1 MKKAE
6 EDSKKPT
13 EVGATSEEE
22 QILLAIIRRAHGLKG
37 EVLAES
43 YTFDKAR
50 FSKLKKIT
58 LKFQKGSDLHY
69 TISGS
74 RVVPQGV
81 LLTFEE
87 ITDRTAAEK
96 IRGAELYIPISERL
110 PLPDGRAYYDEIAGM
125 NVIDDETGEELG
137 TVKEVMEMPNGDM
150 YVLRMKDGS
159 EKLVTSAGEEI
170 IRMDKKKREVRVR
183 LLANY

>member
-1 MKKAE
+1 M
-6 EDSKKPT
+6 
-13 EVGATSEEE
+13 EE
-22 QILLAIIRRAHGLKG
+22 QILIAIIRRAHGLRG
-37 EVLAES
+37 EVLAET
-43 YTFDKAR
+43 YTFDKSR
-50 FSKLKKIT
+50 FAKLKGVT
-58 LKFQKGSDLHY
+58 LKFHKGSDLHY

-87 ITDRTAAEK
+87 AIDRTAAEK
-96 IRGAELYIPISERL
+96 LRGAELYIPISERL
-110 PLPDGRAYYDEIAGM
+110 PLPEGQAYYDEIVGM
-125 NVIDDETGEELG
+125 SVIDDGSEEELG

>member
-1 MKKAE
+1 M
-6 EDSKKPT
+6 
-13 EVGATSEEE
+13 EEE

-43 YTFDKAR
+43 YTFDKTR
-50 FSKLKKIT
+50 FRKLKEVT

-81 LLTFEE
+81 LLTFKE

-110 PLPDGRAYYDEIAGM
+110 LLGDDQAYYDEIAGM
-125 NVIDDETGEELG
+125 NVVDDESNEELG

-150 YVLRMKDGS
+150 YILKMKDGS

-170 IRMDKKKREVRVR
+170 IRLDKKKREVRVK
-183 LLANY
+183 LLADY

>member
-1 MKKAE
+1 M
-6 EDSKKPT
+6 
-13 EVGATSEEE
+13 EEE

-43 YTFDKAR
+43 YTFDKTR
-50 FSKLKKIT
+50 FKKLKEVT
-58 LKFQKGSDLHY
+58 LKFQKGGDLHY

-81 LLTFEE
+81 LLTFKE
-87 ITDRTAAEK
+87 ITDRTEAEK

-110 PLPDGRAYYDEIAGM
+110 PLGEDRAYYDELAGM
-125 NVIDDETGEELG
+125 SVVDNESGEELG

-150 YVLRMKDGS
+150 YVIRLKDGS

-170 IRMDKKKREVRVR
+170 IRLDKKKREVRVR
-183 LLANY
+183 LLADY